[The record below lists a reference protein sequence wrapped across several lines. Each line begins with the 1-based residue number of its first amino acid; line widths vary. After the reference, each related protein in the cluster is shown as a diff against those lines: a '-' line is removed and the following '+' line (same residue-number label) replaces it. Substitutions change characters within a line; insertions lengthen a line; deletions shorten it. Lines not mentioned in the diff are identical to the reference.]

1 MADTVNLAPVLNAI
15 RDLKYDVVEISND
28 LNHVD
33 TRVGR
38 VAEDLSLTRDELR
51 VLAEA
56 FTMFVEQAERTA
68 TVQRS
73 ETKIGNLKAEL
84 DRLYGHYAV
93 VRRTSVGVLQ
103 AFDVGNVT
111 NKVIS
116 HVSEELMIQSPR
128 YWLAPALVGLAAWS
142 KDDQAICEKSIREA
156 YNRDQ
161 EKTSLFFALVLRRVQ
176 RNDDAVR
183 WLRHYLQACDPRA
196 LTREFAVILE
206 ASAEGAFGAAATS
219 LLSTQ
224 LREWNDKLR
233 INQDIVDAQINEW
246 IEELTA
252 NRQQLVVEDYAELA
266 TFSPDFDTVQDII
279 EATTAL
285 GVTHE
290 KFQKISTD
298 ESQTSSLIV
307 DLLDDLLEVL
317 VTQFDDEELP
327 LRRDV
332 AHHEAIIE
340 TEGDLKRAKII
351 SDQRIRALAERTDAV
366 TIQTLSA
373 IKPDDIGVSI
383 KTQKVAIGAGQGD
396 FRVAVQ
402 DYTRAYRYI
411 VPTSVRIDLPS
422 DHTNYASTYGFP
434 GFESTTDEDEQL
446 AMQRLR
452 NAWVTTFTKFIQN
465 ATFKLSSVALPV
477 IAVTVAVL
485 ILFAFGQAAGLI
497 GLLGGGGG
505 LAYWIYMKKSA
516 CDAAVAKAES
526 IRESATMVSCQILT
540 DVRAQFFDIMLEY
553 EDLDADESKLLQLID
568 AWPTAAGQKETN

>member
-1 MADTVNLAPVLNAI
+1 MADVPNLAPLVNAI
-15 RDLKYDVVEISND
+15 RDLQHDVVSISGDINQ
-28 LNHVD
+28 VD
-33 TRVGR
+33 VKVGQ
-38 VAEDLSLTRDELR
+38 VAEDLSSTRDELQ
-51 VLAEA
+51 VLADA
-56 FTMFVEQAERTA
+56 FTKFVEQAERTA
-68 TVQRS
+68 AVQRS

-111 NKVIS
+111 NEVIS

-142 KDDQAICEKSIREA
+142 KDDQDICEKSVREA

-206 ASAEGAFGAAATS
+206 ASAEGAFGAAAAN
-219 LLSTQ
+219 LLSEQ

-233 INQDIVDAQINEW
+233 VSQDIVDAQINEW
-246 IEELTA
+246 SEELRA
-252 NRQQLVVEDYAELA
+252 NQQRLVVDDYEELA
-266 TFSPDFDTVQDII
+266 KFSPDFDTVQGII

-285 GVTHE
+285 GVTYE
-290 KFQKISTD
+290 KFQKISTSD
-298 ESQTSSLIV
+298 AQTSSLIV

-317 VTQFDDEELP
+317 VTQFDEEELP

-340 TEGDLKRAKII
+340 TGGDLDRAKII
-351 SDQRIRALAERTDAV
+351 SGQRLRALEERTDAV
-366 TIQTLSA
+366 TIQTLAA

-383 KTQKVAIGAGQGD
+383 KTQKVAIGAGQSD

-402 DYTRAYRYI
+402 NHTRAYRYI
-411 VPTSVRIDLPS
+411 VPTFVRIDLPS
-422 DHTNYASTYGFP
+422 NHTNYASMYGFP
-434 GFESTTDEDEQL
+434 GFQSTTDEDEQL
-446 AMQRLR
+446 AMQRLQHT
-452 NAWVTTFTKFIQN
+452 WVTTFTKYIQE
-465 ATFKLSSVALPV
+465 AAFKPSSVALPS
-477 IAVTVAVL
+477 IAVAVLVL
-485 ILFAFGQAAGLI
+485 ILFVFGPATGFI

-505 LAYWIYMKKSA
+505 LAYWIYTKKKS
-516 CDAAVAKAES
+516 CDEAVAKAES
-526 IRESATMVSCQILT
+526 IRESATQVSCQILT

-553 EDLDADESKLLQLID
+553 EDLDADESTLLQLID
-568 AWPTAAGQKETN
+568 TWPTAAGQKETN